1 MNKFYIYIART
12 ILSLLKI
19 FNLKRIFIAKIHFNL
34 GLNNIIILSQKFDKI
49 KDISETEC
57 KVYSQN
63 GEDGI
68 INYLIS
74 KLEIYKPNFIEIGVG
89 SYIEANTRFLYERFY
104 TKGLI
109 IDCEKNLKEKVSSN
123 VNLWKGDLRIIEA
136 FVNVENINTLI
147 SKNCNFEV
155 DIFSLDIDGIDYWI
169 LDEIKDI
176 HPKII
181 IAEYNPI
188 FGNKL
193 EITVPN
199 ISNFDRKEYHYSQL
213 CYGMSLMALIKI
225 MNRKKYYYIGSNSA
239 CNNAFFVS
247 NNFTKEK
254 YFKNLIIKDLS
265 YYVNSNIRESR
276 NENGKLNFLTGEKR
290 IQQIKDCKVVDLSDD
305 KKSIVSIANL
315 VNKYSINLN
324 L

>member
-1 MNKFYIYIART
+1 MNKIYIYIARAIFT
-12 ILSLLKI
+12 LLRI
-19 FNLKRIFIAKIHFNL
+19 FNIKRAFITKIHFNL
-34 GLNNIIILSQKFDKI
+34 GLNNIMILSQKFDKI
-49 KDISETEC
+49 KYISETEC

-68 INYLIS
+68 INYLIN

-104 TKGLI
+104 PKGLI
-109 IDCEKNLKEKVSSN
+109 IDCEKNLKEKVGSN
-123 VNLWKGDLRIIEA
+123 VNLWKGDLRIVEA
-136 FVNVENINTLI
+136 FVNVENIQSLI
-147 SKNCNFEV
+147 SKNCDFEV

-188 FGNKL
+188 FGSKL

-199 ISNFDRKEYHYSQL
+199 ISNFNRKEYHYSQL
-213 CYGMSLMALIKI
+213 CYGMSLVSLIKT
-225 MNRKKYYYIGSNSA
+225 MKRKNYYYVGSNSA
-239 CNNAFFVS
+239 CNNAFFIS
-247 NNFTKEK
+247 NNFIKDK

-276 NENGKLNFLTGEKR
+276 NENGKLNFLTGKKR
-290 IQQIKDCKVVDLSDD
+290 IQQIKDCKVIDLSDE
-305 KKSIVSIANL
+305 KKVIVSIENL

-324 L
+324 